1 MSEVEK
7 IVSDLKVKRTQ
18 IKNWK
23 KFNKKRLKV
32 VFEDIFSLFVDL
44 YNTIQIV
51 DELPEIVED
60 TLEKIQAF
68 FKEEDEPLD
77 EETATEVRKIYC

>member
-77 EETATEVRKIYC
+77 EETATEVRKIYS